1 MNVLSVDEAIAEIR
15 AGRPLVV
22 VDDPHRENEGDVIFA
37 AACVTAANINF
48 MVTHAR
54 GLVCAPM
61 MAARLAELD
70 LPLMVEHNT
79 TPTGTAFTVP
89 VDAREGTTTGIA
101 AFERANTI
109 RVLID
114 PATRPDDL
122 LRPGH
127 IFPLKAADGGVLVRP
142 GHTEAAVDLARLA
155 GHVPAGVVCE
165 ILADDG
171 RMARGPELAAF
182 ARTHGLGVL
191 AIADLI
197 RWREAHDADGLIGA
211 LATSTSTSAS
221 TGGRPGLTLLGSSRS
236 NAALSSTTQVTST
249 SGVGTAAA
257 AVTA

>member
-1 MNVLSVDEAIAEIR
+1 MNVISVSEAIAEMR

-22 VDDPHRENEGDVIFA
+22 VDDPHRENEGDVIVA
-37 AACVTAANINF
+37 AACATPDTINF

-54 GLVCAPM
+54 GLVCVPMTAP
-61 MAARLAELD
+61 RLAELD
-70 LPLMVEHNT
+70 LPLMVERNT

-89 VDAREGTTTGIA
+89 VDARHGTTTGIS

-127 IFPLKAADGGVLVRP
+127 IFPLRAADGGVLARP

-165 ILADDG
+165 ILAQDG

-182 ARTHGLGVL
+182 ARAHGLGML

-197 RWREAHDADGLIGA
+197 RWRAAHDADGALGEPPAAGPALSLVQAGRLGEARGSRPAPPPVGAA
-211 LATSTSTSAS
+211 LAVARHPS
-221 TGGRPGLTLLGSSRS
+221 
-236 NAALSSTTQVTST
+236 
-249 SGVGTAAA
+249 
-257 AVTA
+257 

>member
-37 AACVTAANINF
+37 AACATAANVNF

-89 VDAREGTTTGIA
+89 VDARHGSTTGIS

-127 IFPLKAADGGVLVRP
+127 IFPLKAADGGVLFRP

-165 ILADDG
+165 ILAEDG
-171 RMARGPELAAF
+171 QMARGPELAAF
-182 ARTHGLGVL
+182 ARAHDLGVL

-211 LATSTSTSAS
+211 RASSMSTS
-221 TGGRPGLTLLGSSRS
+221 TGGRPGLTLLGSSRA
-236 NAALSSTTQVTST
+236 NAALSSTTPATATSAA
-249 SGVGTAAA
+249 GTAAA